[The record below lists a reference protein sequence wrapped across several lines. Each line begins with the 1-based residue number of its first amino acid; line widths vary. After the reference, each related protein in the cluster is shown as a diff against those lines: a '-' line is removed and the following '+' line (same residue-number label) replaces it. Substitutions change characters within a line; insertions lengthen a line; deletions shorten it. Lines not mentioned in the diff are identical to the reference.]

1 MRRCYWRAAVTPTA
15 REAWVQLKPPRH
27 RRGRYVCS
35 QQRSAKRAIEESVP
49 MTVDEPRPELPISRP
64 WEPGTRRVAAIAV
77 VVGVVALGFFFLFGV
92 IDSIIIA
99 GLLAFLIEPL
109 LRFAINKLHAPRWL
123 AITITYLIVAAIG
136 FGAVLLLPILLINSI
151 AQIDFSEMIAEIDA
165 WLSDLAAHLEANGF
179 LGIDFSGIAAVGD
192 AAGQAEIPGALDP
205 GFLLGAFGDAL
216 LAAAGALGVV
226 VGLITS
232 IFFVIIIAV
241 YLSVDSSRLL
251 KPLPG
256 LVKEEN
262 RAEVTELGRR
272 LNNSWSDYVRGQG
285 IMVLVIGFTTFIVT
299 WLLGVPGALFLGVIA
314 GLLEV
319 IPTFGPIIATI
330 PAVLIALFQGSTRFD
345 LSNFVFALIV
355 IVAYILIQ
363 QLESNLVAPKVMG
376 KSVTLPPLIVLI
388 SITAGYQVAGILG
401 AILAVPV
408 VANARI
414 ILSYVWAKVQARD
427 PWVTP
432 T

>member
-1 MRRCYWRAAVTPTA
+1 
-15 REAWVQLKPPRH
+15 
-27 RRGRYVCS
+27 
-35 QQRSAKRAIEESVP
+35 
-49 MTVDEPRPELPISRP
+49 MTVDEPRPELPVSDP
-64 WEPGTRRVAAIAV
+64 WEPETRRLAAIAV

-109 LRFAINKLHAPRWL
+109 LRFAVNKLHAPRWL
-123 AITITYLIVAAIG
+123 AITITYLIVAAIA
-136 FGAVLLLPILLINSI
+136 FGAVLFLPILLINSI
-151 AQIDFSEMIAEIDA
+151 AQIDFSEIIADIDA
-165 WLSDLAAHLEANGF
+165 WLNDLATRLEASGF
-179 LGIDFSGIAAVGD
+179 LGIDLSGISEVGEAASQPESG
-192 AAGQAEIPGALDP
+192 GIFDP
-205 GFLLGAFGDAL
+205 GSLLGAFADAL

-226 VGLITS
+226 VSLVTS
-232 IFFVIIIAV
+232 IFFVVIIAV

-251 KPLPG
+251 SPLPG
-256 LVKEEN
+256 LAKEEN

-272 LNNSWSDYVRGQG
+272 LNQSWSDYIRGQG
-285 IMVLVIGFTTFIVT
+285 IMVLVIGFTTFVVT
-299 WLLGVPGALFLGVIA
+299 WLLGLPGALFLGVIA

-345 LSNFVFALIV
+345 VTNFVFALIV

-363 QLESNLVAPKVMG
+363 QLESNIIAPKVMG
-376 KSVTLPPLIVLI
+376 HSVTLPPIIVLI
-388 SITAGYQVAGILG
+388 SITAAYQVAGILG

-414 ILSYVWAKVQARD
+414 ILSYVWAKVQSRD
-427 PWVTP
+427 PWATP

>member
-1 MRRCYWRAAVTPTA
+1 
-15 REAWVQLKPPRH
+15 
-27 RRGRYVCS
+27 
-35 QQRSAKRAIEESVP
+35 
-49 MTVDEPRPELPISRP
+49 MTVDDPKLELPVSRP
-64 WEPGTRRVAAIAV
+64 WEPETRRVATIAV

-92 IDSIIIA
+92 IDSIIVA

-109 LRFAINKLHAPRWL
+109 LRFAMNRLHAPRWL
-123 AITITYLIVAAIG
+123 AITITYLIVAAIA
-136 FGAVLLLPILLINSI
+136 FGAVLFLPILLINSI
-151 AQIDFSEMIAEIDA
+151 AQIDVSQIIADIDA

-179 LGIDFSGIAAVGD
+179 LGVDLTGIAAVGD
-192 AAGQAEIPGALDP
+192 AASQAETGGIEP
-205 GFLLGAFGDAL
+205 GFLLGAFGEAL

-226 VGLITS
+226 VGLVTS
-232 IFFVIIIAV
+232 IFFIIIIAV

-285 IMVLVIGFTTFIVT
+285 IMVLVIGFTTFVVT
-299 WLLGVPGALFLGVIA
+299 WLLGLPGALFLGVIA

-345 LSNFVFALIV
+345 LPNFVFALIV

-363 QLESNLVAPKVMG
+363 QLESNIVAPKVMG
-376 KSVTLPPLIVLI
+376 HSVTLPPLIVLI

-414 ILSYVWAKVQARD
+414 ILSYVWAKIQSRD
-427 PWVTP
+427 PWVMP

>member
-1 MRRCYWRAAVTPTA
+1 
-15 REAWVQLKPPRH
+15 
-27 RRGRYVCS
+27 
-35 QQRSAKRAIEESVP
+35 
-49 MTVDEPRPELPISRP
+49 MTDDEPKLGLPVSDP
-64 WEPGTRRVAAIAV
+64 WEPETRRLAAIAV

-123 AITITYLIVAAIG
+123 AITITYLLVAAIA
-136 FGAVLLLPILLINSI
+136 FGAVLFLPILLINSI
-151 AQIDFSEMIAEIDA
+151 AQIDFAQMVADIDA
-165 WLSDLAAHLEANGF
+165 WLSDLATSLEANGF
-179 LGIDFSGIAAVGD
+179 LGIDLSGMAAVGE
-192 AAGQAEIPGALDP
+192 AASQPESGGIFDP
-205 GFLLGAFGDAL
+205 GFLLGAFADAL
-216 LAAAGALGVV
+216 VAAAGALGVV
-226 VGLITS
+226 VSLVTS
-232 IFFVIIIAV
+232 IFFVVIIAV

-251 KPLPG
+251 SPLPG
-256 LVKEEN
+256 LAKEEN

-272 LNNSWSDYVRGQG
+272 LNQSWSDYIRGQG
-285 IMVLVIGFTTFIVT
+285 IMVLVIGFTTFVVT
-299 WLLGVPGALFLGVIA
+299 WLLGLPGALFLGVIA

-330 PAVLIALFQGSTRFD
+330 PAVLIALFQGSTRFE

-363 QLESNLVAPKVMG
+363 QLESNIIAPKVMG
-376 KSVTLPPLIVLI
+376 HSVTLPPIIVLI
-388 SITAGYQVAGILG
+388 SITAAYQVAGILG

-414 ILSYVWAKVQARD
+414 ILSYVWAKVQSRD
-427 PWVTP
+427 PWVRP

>member
-1 MRRCYWRAAVTPTA
+1 
-15 REAWVQLKPPRH
+15 
-27 RRGRYVCS
+27 
-35 QQRSAKRAIEESVP
+35 
-49 MTVDEPRPELPISRP
+49 MTDDEPRLELPVSDP
-64 WEPGTRRVAAIAV
+64 WQPETRRLAAIAV

-92 IDSIIIA
+92 IDSIIVA

-109 LRFAINKLHAPRWL
+109 LRFAINKLHSPRWL
-123 AITITYLIVAAIG
+123 AITITYLIVAAIA
-136 FGAVLLLPILLINSI
+136 FGAVLFLPILLINSI
-151 AQIDFSEMIAEIDA
+151 AQIDFSQIIADIDA
-165 WLSDLAAHLEANGF
+165 WLSDLAANLEANGF
-179 LGIDFSGIAAVGD
+179 LGIDLSGIAAVGD
-192 AAGQAEIPGALDP
+192 AASQPESGGVFDP
-205 GFLLGAFGDAL
+205 GSLLGAFADAL

-226 VGLITS
+226 VSLVTS
-232 IFFVIIIAV
+232 IFFVVIIAV

-251 KPLPG
+251 SPLPG
-256 LVKEEN
+256 LAKEEN

-272 LNNSWSDYVRGQG
+272 LNQSWSDYIRGQG
-285 IMVLVIGFTTFIVT
+285 IMVLVIGFTTFVVT
-299 WLLGVPGALFLGVIA
+299 WLLGLPGALFLGVIA

-363 QLESNLVAPKVMG
+363 QLESNIIAPKVMG
-376 KSVTLPPLIVLI
+376 HSVTLPPIIVLI
-388 SITAGYQVAGILG
+388 SITAAYQVAGILG

-414 ILSYVWAKVQARD
+414 ILSYVWAKVQSRD
-427 PWVTP
+427 PWVRP